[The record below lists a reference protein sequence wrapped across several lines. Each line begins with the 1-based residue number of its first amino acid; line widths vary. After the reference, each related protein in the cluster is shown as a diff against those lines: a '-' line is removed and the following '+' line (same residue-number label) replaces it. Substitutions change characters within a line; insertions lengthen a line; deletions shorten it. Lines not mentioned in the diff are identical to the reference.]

1 VADVGRAADALEAMT
16 SSRVYRAALPVE
28 VALSE
33 LKSGAGTQFDAEVVR
48 ALIGLVRSGEL
59 VVGSE
64 ALEQRE
70 PVR

>member
-1 VADVGRAADALEAMT
+1 MLHAADALEAMT

-48 ALIGLVRSGEL
+48 ALIGLVRSGDL
-59 VVGSE
+59 VVGSD
-64 ALEQRE
+64 ALEQRQA
-70 PVR
+70 VR